1 MARDEASV
9 SEKELLRALA
19 CGQAEA
25 EETQPLCAIYPE
37 LGLTTSE
44 DLPCLTLRRVP
55 NERHIPAD
63 PRLLL
68 PSVPPSRLTPGLGKD
83 LQVAKQSSACS
94 CPAPSL
100 QRQRG
105 EASGRPAVAPGVRLR
120 FLPDLLC
127 LSTLLCR
134 QIPEG
139 LRFCSS
145 RMGAAESSA
154 TDRGESCLVMP
165 LCLLGQLPPGLHWM
179 TDDREAPEKKEF
191 ASVLS
196 GKSLE
201 ERGAFK
207 QAGRETHTKGS
218 ARQECRFQLCSG

>member
-1 MARDEASV
+1 M
-9 SEKELLRALA
+9 K
-19 CGQAEA
+19 
-25 EETQPLCAIYPE
+25 
-37 LGLTTSE
+37 
-44 DLPCLTLRRVP
+44 LRRHNHSVKP
-55 NERHIPAD
+55 HRVCSAQPALSIFRASRCAQRAPPEPAD
-63 PRLLL
+63 HPRLLL
-68 PSVPPSRLTPGLGKD
+68 PSVPPSLLTPG
-83 LQVAKQSSACS
+83 SAGTCS
-94 CPAPSL
+94 GQTKPQHAQALPRLC
-100 QRQRG
+100 RG
-105 EASGRPAVAPGVRLR
+105 GQLW

-196 GKSLE
+196 GKCLE

-207 QAGRETHTKGS
+207 QAGSETHTKGS
-218 ARQECRFQLCSG
+218 ARQKCRFQLCSG

>member
-1 MARDEASV
+1 MRRNSQGPCSVARLKLRRHNHSV
-9 SEKELLRALA
+9 KSNRV
-19 CGQAEA
+19 
-25 EETQPLCAIYPE
+25 
-37 LGLTTSE
+37 LGLTSSE
-44 DLPCLTLRRVP
+44 DLPCLTPRRAPNARHVP
-55 NERHIPAD
+55 GN

-68 PSVPPSRLTPGLGKD
+68 PAVPPSRLTPGAREGPARGSAARSTAN
-83 LQVAKQSSACS
+83 QTSACS
-94 CPAPSL
+94 GPAPSL
-100 QRQRG
+100 RRQRE
-105 EASGRPAVAPGVRLR
+105 EASGRHAAAPGVRLW

-191 ASVLS
+191 ASVLA

-207 QAGRETHTKGS
+207 QAGSEMHTKGS
-218 ARQECRFQLCSG
+218 AQQKWRFQLCSG